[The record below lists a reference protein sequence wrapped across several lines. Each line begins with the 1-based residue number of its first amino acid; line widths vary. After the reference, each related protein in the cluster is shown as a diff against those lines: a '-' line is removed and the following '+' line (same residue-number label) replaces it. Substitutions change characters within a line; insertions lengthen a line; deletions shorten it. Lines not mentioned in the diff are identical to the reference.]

1 MSKLVLGTVQF
12 GLKYGINNQ
21 SGIPGDF
28 ELKEIFLKANQCGI
42 DILDTAQGYG
52 DAEERIGVL
61 SGNLFKVISKFK
73 YSESTLSFREE
84 LLKSLR
90 KSRTEKLYGYMAH
103 DADLLIENP
112 FWWKEL
118 QIAKEQGLVE
128 KIGYSLYSVKQ
139 LESLLT
145 KQMFPDIIQVPYN
158 ILDRRFE
165 SFLPEL
171 ASMEVEIHTRS
182 VYLQGLLQMNPYKI
196 PSQLVSLK
204 PYLIRI
210 REIAKNE
217 LLSLSELCLG
227 FVVNNPYV
235 NKVVIGIDNL
245 TQLADNIHIYESVN
259 LMQKTVPELYTIEVE
274 DVHLLN
280 PSTW

>member
-12 GLKYGINNQ
+12 GLNYGINNQ
-21 SGIPGDF
+21 SGIPDDY
-28 ELKEIFLKANQCGI
+28 ELKEIFLKANQAGI

-52 DAEERIGVL
+52 NAEERIGVL
-61 SGNLFKVISKFK
+61 SENLFNVISKFK
-73 YSESTLSFREE
+73 HSESTFSFREE
-84 LLKSLR
+84 LQKSLR
-90 KSRTEKLYGYMAH
+90 KLRTEKLYGYMAH

-118 QIAKEQGLVE
+118 QIAKEKGLVE
-128 KIGYSLYSVKQ
+128 KIGYSLYSAKQ
-139 LESLLT
+139 LESLVT
-145 KQMFPDIIQVPYN
+145 KQMIPDIIQVPYN

-165 SFLPEL
+165 SFLPQL

-196 PSQLVSLK
+196 PQHLVSLK
-204 PYLIRI
+204 PYLLRI
-210 REIAKNE
+210 REIADNE

-235 NKVVIGIDNL
+235 NKVVVGIDNL
-245 TQLADNIHIYESVN
+245 TQLADNILIYESVN
-259 LMQKTVPELYTIEVE
+259 LLQKTVPELYSIEVE
-274 DVHLLN
+274 DINLLN